1 MPYCLSQFADC
12 LREQLCP
19 DCPVGGNSALGTRD
33 QPAPRNQTSLREE
46 GTALKLKSADAEWWH
61 MLGMVKEEGETIN
74 FKKEVFSFEKPKK
87 YLVD

>member
-1 MPYCLSQFADC
+1 
-12 LREQLCP
+12 
-19 DCPVGGNSALGTRD
+19 
-33 QPAPRNQTSLREE
+33 
-46 GTALKLKSADAEWWH
+46 